1 MSVAVL
7 LVLIVC
13 LKDATSQVLFAN
25 VTDPPTTD
33 ANPAVIAEPENTTN
47 VTLFCHVVRD
57 GAGTRFNLWRVTRS
71 SETIELRFNS
81 TTGEG
86 IDGAENFHFALQTFS
101 EGIFVPSNLTIRV
114 FNKSFDMANIT
125 CGAGNNVA
133 VNGTFQ
139 LRIIGNRC
147 SYKL

>member
-13 LKDATSQVLFAN
+13 LKGAASQFAIAN

-33 ANPAVIAEPENTTN
+33 ANPAVIAEPENATN

-57 GAGTRFNLWRVTRS
+57 GIGTRSNVWRLTRG
-71 SETIELRFNS
+71 SETTRLRLNS

-86 IDGAENFHFALQTFS
+86 IDGAENFHFTFQS
-101 EGIFVPSNLTIRV
+101 FNGSSPVPSNLTILV
-114 FNKSFDMANIT
+114 FNKSLDMANIT
-125 CGAGNNVA
+125 CGSGNVVA

-139 LRIIGNRC
+139 LRII
-147 SYKL
+147 SE